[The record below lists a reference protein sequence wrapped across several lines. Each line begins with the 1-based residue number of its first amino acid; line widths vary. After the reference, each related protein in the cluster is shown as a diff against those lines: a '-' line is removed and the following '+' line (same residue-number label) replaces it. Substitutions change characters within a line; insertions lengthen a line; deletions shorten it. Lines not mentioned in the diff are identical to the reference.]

1 MANEKYYGGGAEFDG
16 DNWDKY
22 PRKKQETWVC
32 KYCGEPNNYEWLD
45 MCSYCDIERHE
56 NTS

>member
-22 PRKKQETWVC
+22 PRKKA
-32 KYCGEPNNYEWLD
+32 GDLGL
-45 MCSYCDIERHE
+45 
-56 NTS
+56 